1 MFNTLELAFIVVGVI
16 INFEN
21 KIKQIKINKI
31 NCLTSQ
37 ETSEPK

>member
-21 KIKQIKINKI
+21 KI